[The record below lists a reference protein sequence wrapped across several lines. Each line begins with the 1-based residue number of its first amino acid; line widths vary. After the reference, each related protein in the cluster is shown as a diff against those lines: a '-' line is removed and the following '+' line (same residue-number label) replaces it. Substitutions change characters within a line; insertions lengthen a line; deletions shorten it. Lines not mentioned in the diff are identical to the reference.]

1 MTLYKALESVRCIL
15 AGQDTTMLLPVTDV
29 PDFDPAADEYVYVAV
44 ADHLAAR
51 IASGELQPGAR
62 LPAERELAREYGVA
76 VGTAR
81 RAVKELASRGLVR
94 VLPGRGTFVSRT

>member
-1 MTLYKALESVRCIL
+1 
-15 AGQDTTMLLPVTDV
+15 MLLPVTDV
-29 PDFDPAADEYVYVAV
+29 PDFDPAADEYVYIAV
-44 ADHLAAR
+44 ADHLEAR

-76 VGTAR
+76 IGTAR